1 MRRKYGNMKINKKM
15 QIFELKNQIKIY
27 EMGKAMQNL
36 GHTKTS
42 NEEIRESI
50 IAKGN
55 GVNPFIA
62 VMNFKI
68 SIKTWIKHARME
80 LRRLQREKQQ
90 ALDLHSHD
98 PISSHSHDDEG
109 LQQTIGVE
117 IEVEEFFS
125 ETSEEET
132 TYQSQGTYRRMGGG
146 GSASG
151 SHGGSM
157 AELHNSQQKE
167 KKKVDH
173 LKLFQRKM
181 TAKFRAKAGAAAL
194 RQNLETTMK
203 RKSYNQR
210 LAGAGLSVELAN
222 DPARTIS

>member
-1 MRRKYGNMKINKKM
+1 
-15 QIFELKNQIKIY
+15 
-27 EMGKAMQNL
+27 MGKAMQNL

-98 PISSHSHDDEG
+98 PISSLSHDDEG

-117 IEVEEFFS
+117 IEVEEIYEF
-125 ETSEEET
+125 TSEEEDT
-132 TYQSQGTYRRMGGG
+132 AGVSSNNKRQG
-146 GSASG
+146 
-151 SHGGSM
+151 
-157 AELHNSQQKE
+157 
-167 KKKVDH
+167 
-173 LKLFQRKM
+173 
-181 TAKFRAKAGAAAL
+181 
-194 RQNLETTMK
+194 
-203 RKSYNQR
+203 
-210 LAGAGLSVELAN
+210 
-222 DPARTIS
+222 

>member
-36 GHTKTS
+36 GHAKTS
-42 NEEIRESI
+42 NGEIRESI

-90 ALDLHSHD
+90 ALDLHSHE
-98 PISSHSHDDEG
+98 PISSLSHEG
-109 LQQTIGVE
+109 EGPQTISVE

-125 ETSEEET
+125 ETSEEDT

-173 LKLFQRKM
+173 LKLFHRKM
-181 TAKFRAKAGAAAL
+181 TAKFKARA
-194 RQNLETTMK
+194 
-203 RKSYNQR
+203 RKSYMER
-210 LAGAGLSVELAN
+210 LAGAGLSVEPTN

>member
-1 MRRKYGNMKINKKM
+1 
-15 QIFELKNQIKIY
+15 
-27 EMGKAMQNL
+27 MQNL
-36 GHTKTS
+36 GNTKTS

-80 LRRLQREKQQ
+80 LRRLQREKQL
-90 ALDLHSHD
+90 ALDHSHD
-98 PISSHSHDDEG
+98 PMSSLSQDDEG

-125 ETSEEET
+125 ETSEEEN

-173 LKLFQRKM
+173 LKLFQKKM
-181 TAKFRAKAGAAAL
+181 TAKFRSKASGAAL
-194 RQNLETTMK
+194 RKNLETAMK
-203 RKSYNQR
+203 RKSYMQR
-210 LAGAGLSVELAN
+210 LAGAGLSVELEN